1 MSSLPVAC
9 VAIQL
14 PPAVQAALS
23 EVADLRFLD
32 PNSGAEQIRG
42 TLADGEALLCS
53 ALFPLPA
60 EILAMAPRLRVV
72 ANFGVGYNNVDLAEA
87 ARRGIAVCNTP
98 DVLSAAVADLTL
110 ALILAASRRIIENYD
125 YVRRGEWASRQP
137 APPLGFDLAGKTLG
151 IVGFGRI
158 GREVAVRARAFG
170 MHVSYFDVAGDAG
183 DEWSWC
189 QRESLHDLLSESDIV
204 SVHVNLTPLS
214 HHLIGAIELGLM
226 KPSAWL
232 VNTSRGPAVDQAA
245 LVSALKTGQI
255 AGAALDV
262 LETEPPDANDPIL
275 SLPNVIAL
283 PHVGSATVETRA
295 AMLDLAVRN
304 LRAVLAGERPPACVN
319 PEVLG

>member
-14 PPAVQAALS
+14 PPAVQASL
-23 EVADLRFLD
+23 ADVCELRFLD
-32 PNSGAEQIRG
+32 PSLPADEIRLALAEAEG
-42 TLADGEALLCS
+42 LLCS

-60 EILAMAPRLRVV
+60 ELLAAAPKLRVI

-87 ARRGIAVCNTP
+87 TRRGIAVCNTP
-98 DVLSAAVADLTL
+98 DVLSAAVADLTM
-110 ALILAASRRIIENYD
+110 ALILAASRKVIENSE
-125 YVRRGEWASRQP
+125 YVRRGEWSSRQP
-137 APPLGFDLAGKTLG
+137 APALGFDLAGKTLG

-170 MHVSYFDVAGDAG
+170 MHVSYFDVAGDVD

-189 QRESLHDLLSESDIV
+189 EKRSLHELLAESDIV
-204 SVHVNLTPLS
+204 SVHVNLTALS

-226 KPSAWL
+226 KQGAWL
-232 VNTSRGPAVDQAA
+232 VNTSRGPAVHQEA

-275 SLPNVIAL
+275 SLPNVIVL
-283 PHVGSATVETRA
+283 PHVGSATIETRA

-304 LRAVLAGERPPACVN
+304 LRAVLTGERPPACVN

>member
-14 PPAVQAALS
+14 PPAVQASL
-23 EVADLRFLD
+23 ADVCELRFLGPTASND
-32 PNSGAEQIRG
+32 EIRAALCDAEG
-42 TLADGEALLCS
+42 LLCS

-60 EILAMAPRLRVV
+60 ELLAAAPRLRVV
-72 ANFGVGYNNVDLAEA
+72 ANFGVGFNNVDLAEA
-87 ARRGIAVCNTP
+87 TRRRIAICNTP
-98 DVLSAAVADLTL
+98 EVLSGAVADLTM
-110 ALILAASRRIIENYD
+110 ALILGASRKVIENND
-125 YVRRGEWASRQP
+125 YVRRGEWSARQP

-170 MHVSYFDVAGDAG
+170 MSVAYFDVAAEVG

-189 QRESLHDLLSESDIV
+189 QRHALHDLLAESDIV

-226 KPSAWL
+226 KATAWL
-232 VNTSRGPAVDQAA
+232 LNTSRGPAVDQEA
-245 LVSALKTGQI
+245 LVSVLKTGQI

-275 SLPNVIAL
+275 SLPNVIVL

-304 LRAVLAGERPPACVN
+304 LRAVLTEERPPACVN